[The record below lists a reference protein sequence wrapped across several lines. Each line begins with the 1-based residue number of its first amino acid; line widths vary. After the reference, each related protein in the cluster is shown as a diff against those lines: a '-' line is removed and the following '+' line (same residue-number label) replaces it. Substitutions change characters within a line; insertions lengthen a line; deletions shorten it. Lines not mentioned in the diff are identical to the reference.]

1 MPLHEDVVAGRDAA
15 DIGEL
20 GRVVLHGG
28 IGERL
33 LERGG
38 LDDDAE
44 RRSVLGRDLVEIV
57 GGLEAAGARHV
68 LRNEG
73 RLSRNVLAQVARHHA
88 AVEIVAAAR
97 GVADGDR
104 DGLAGEELVGR
115 LGGGLSRGQQQE
127 RNRQR
132 SIQ

>member
-1 MPLHEDVVAGRDAA
+1 MLLLRGDAA

-20 GRVVLHGG
+20 RRVVLHGG

-38 LDDDAE
+38 FYHDPE
-44 RRSVLGRDLVEIV
+44 RGAVLGRDLVEII

-68 LRNEG
+68 LRDQG
-73 RLSRNVLAQVARHHA
+73 RLSGDVLAQVARHHA

-97 GVADGDR
+97 GVADGDG
-104 DGLAGEELVGR
+104 DGLAGEERLGR
-115 LGGGLSRGQQQE
+115 LGGGICADQHGRD
-127 RNRQR
+127 RQR
-132 SIQ
+132 SMP